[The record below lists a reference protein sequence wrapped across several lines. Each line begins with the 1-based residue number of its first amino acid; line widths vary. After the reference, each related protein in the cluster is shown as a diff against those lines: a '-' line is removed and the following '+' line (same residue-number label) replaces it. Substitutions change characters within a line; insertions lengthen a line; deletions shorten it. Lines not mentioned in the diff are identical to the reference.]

1 MRKPGIN
8 QQVDLEGQR
17 LFGWISW
24 LLPFRPVVQL
34 KADAPDR
41 MSACTRR
48 SDVFGLGAGKL
59 DWVKVL
65 ALEPE
70 GPEGEEDFAL
80 GVQPRMSGRLG
91 LVQRGLEEVPEGTG
105 AAFGGLEEGAIAD
118 GLQDSI
124 ALAIELFKA
133 QGFFIAGAVT
143 NAQAAV
149 LGKAGEFGEAMGIL
163 DIGDKEMGADEAD
176 AGSGAEVLDLREE
189 SAGLAHQAA
198 RAGLAGK
205 GLIEEFI
212 EQERLGTQG
221 VIGQLF

>member
-17 LFGWISW
+17 LFVWISR

-70 GPEGEEDFAL
+70 GPQDQEDFAL
-80 GVQPRMSGRLG
+80 GV
-91 LVQRGLEEVPEGTG
+91 
-105 AAFGGLEEGAIAD
+105 
-118 GLQDSI
+118 
-124 ALAIELFKA
+124 
-133 QGFFIAGAVT
+133 
-143 NAQAAV
+143 
-149 LGKAGEFGEAMGIL
+149 
-163 DIGDKEMGADEAD
+163 
-176 AGSGAEVLDLREE
+176 
-189 SAGLAHQAA
+189 
-198 RAGLAGK
+198 
-205 GLIEEFI
+205 
-212 EQERLGTQG
+212 
-221 VIGQLF
+221 